1 MKFTDGKRWR
11 TLWWSIEFAAIWRV
25 VMSQCIKGSR
35 YVGKSVCVRRKLYIS
50 NRMVFYLIL
59 PRLYVLLRREVAM
72 TAGSA
77 ASQGR
82 PQGDGSMAST
92 HHVRER
98 RKMKRK

>member
-1 MKFTDGKRWR
+1 M
-11 TLWWSIEFAAIWRV
+11 TLWSSVEFAAIWRV
-25 VMSQCIKGSR
+25 VMSQYIKGSK

-59 PRLYVLLRREVAM
+59 PRLYVLLHSSEG
-72 TAGSA
+72 GSA

-82 PQGDGSMAST
+82 PRGDGSMAST